1 MGKSANPA
9 ADRAG
14 GLQNQ
19 RLEAGFP
26 QFLRRAKT
34 GHAGPDDDNRKFHS
48 NRIFSHTRADPASV
62 ESRDGPHRVRTHGNS
77 PLWDFTPTR
86 IPDSLAAMS
95 SSSIDWEQLDMIA
108 DGFTPDFVEIYR
120 EYLAEIPVRFIELR
134 NKIRA
139 NDPNQVARAAH
150 QLKGSSANFGFIGVS
165 QPTAK
170 LEQEAKSGSLTNASL
185 YLSEAE
191 NGFALAVSE
200 VRARQSI

>member
-1 MGKSANPA
+1 
-9 ADRAG
+9 
-14 GLQNQ
+14 
-19 RLEAGFP
+19 
-26 QFLRRAKT
+26 
-34 GHAGPDDDNRKFHS
+34 
-48 NRIFSHTRADPASV
+48 
-62 ESRDGPHRVRTHGNS
+62 
-77 PLWDFTPTR
+77 
-86 IPDSLAAMS
+86 MS

-150 QLKGSSANFGFIGVS
+150 QIKGSSANFGFIGVS